1 MSRVNVTLGST
12 GIIVNK
18 NGFGALPIQRV
29 NTDKAVNILR
39 MALDGGMN
47 YYDTARAYTDS
58 EEKIGKAFKGLR
70 DKVIIATKT
79 AALNA
84 ENMIEDLET
93 SLKNLKTDYIDVYQ
107 FHNPPFCPKES
118 DDNGLY
124 KAALKA
130 KKEGKIRHIC
140 LTNHRLHVAKEA
152 IESGLYEILQ
162 FPFSYISGSK
172 ELELV
177 HLCKEKNIG
186 FVSMKGLSGGLL
198 TNFKACYAF
207 QAQYENVLP
216 IWGIQ
221 TEEELKQWLSCV
233 ENPPEMTCEI
243 KEIIEKDRKEL
254 SGNFCRSCGYCEPC
268 TVGIQIHQC
277 ARMSQL
283 IRRCPSEQFMTDY
296 WKSEMKKISKCI
308 DCGKCKTKCPYGLD
322 IPNLLKIN
330 LEDYEKI
337 CS

>member
-118 DDNGLY
+118 DDIGLY
-124 KAALKA
+124 KAALTA
-130 KKEGKIRHIC
+130 KKENAG
-140 LTNHRLHVAKEA
+140 
-152 IESGLYEILQ
+152 
-162 FPFSYISGSK
+162 
-172 ELELV
+172 
-177 HLCKEKNIG
+177 
-186 FVSMKGLSGGLL
+186 
-198 TNFKACYAF
+198 
-207 QAQYENVLP
+207 
-216 IWGIQ
+216 
-221 TEEELKQWLSCV
+221 
-233 ENPPEMTCEI
+233 
-243 KEIIEKDRKEL
+243 
-254 SGNFCRSCGYCEPC
+254 
-268 TVGIQIHQC
+268 
-277 ARMSQL
+277 
-283 IRRCPSEQFMTDY
+283 MTD
-296 WKSEMKKISKCI
+296 
-308 DCGKCKTKCPYGLD
+308 G
-322 IPNLLKIN
+322 
-330 LEDYEKI
+330 
-337 CS
+337 